1 MSERETELY
10 FSNVNWRHWG
20 WNECRPGGRGEEKGA
35 GTDRGSDSVCLATTR
50 SRTDVSNGW
59 VCDLSKG
66 VFFGPGEIG
75 LDDKVFVRLEEMFSS
90 REKFGGKEEDQG
102 AEEETNVVD
111 AKTVTVLYTRHG
123 RDEVGVS
130 VNVNLRWSESR
141 SNAATGPV
149 QYSPV
154 EYS

>member
-1 MSERETELY
+1 MGGY
-10 FSNVNWRHWG
+10 AI
-20 WNECRPGGRGEEKGA
+20 CRRGF
-35 GTDRGSDSVCLATTR
+35 
-50 SRTDVSNGW
+50 
-59 VCDLSKG
+59 
-66 VFFGPGEIG
+66 FFGPGEIG
-75 LDDKVFVRLEEMFSS
+75 LDDKVLVRLEEMFSS

-102 AEEETNVVD
+102 TEEETNVVD

-130 VNVNLRWSESR
+130 VNVNVNLRWSESR